1 VNSTPNDKEREMLA
15 SASGYTYKQVRQHA
29 RMLFMPLETRF
40 TYLTPV
46 VLLQVTTWVSRHHA
60 IFLE

>member
-1 VNSTPNDKEREMLA
+1 MLA